1 LGNLVAGWI
10 VGPLYGINLCVF
22 ILCARV
28 LYLKGLRGVNLLMLI
43 VASTQFA
50 LCTGHTVTL
59 VVGLVRG
66 FLNPPWTSSK
76 ETSDYILNQD
86 EPERKAQAMLY
97 LTNSLIGD
105 AILIWRLWI
114 IWGRSFLLTVPFIF
128 LFIATA
134 VAGFTGFIRL
144 GRLNLSQT
152 VRIPSVINWLTASWC
167 LSIATQFGATLLI
180 GYRFWKSVQGTSKG
194 IGASRLAILWI
205 LVESGALYSV
215 TTILMLGFSRANVGA
230 IIVTALGQISALGP
244 TLIIV
249 RVGLRGSSSSSAFT
263 PVKGSLNNSYPG
275 PPVFCHSRDVESR
288 LESHDNHTKVHVGK
302 TTEIRLH
309 DLTGPDGDA
318 SSNDEMGRSPKSQVY
333 VSEYPV
339 P

>member
-1 LGNLVAGWI
+1 
-10 VGPLYGINLCVF
+10 
-22 ILCARV
+22 
-28 LYLKGLRGVNLLMLI
+28 

-86 EPERKAQAMLY
+86 EPERKAQAALY

-114 IWGRSFLLTVPFIF
+114 IWGRNLWLTAPFVLL
-128 LFIATA
+128 LIATA
-134 VAGFTGFIRL
+134 VAGIIGFTNL
-144 GRLNLSQT
+144 GRLDLSQT
-152 VRIPSVINWLTASWC
+152 VFLPTVINWLTASWC

-180 GYRFWKSVQGTSKG
+180 GYRVWKLAQGTSKG
-194 IGASRLAILWI
+194 IGASRLAIIWI

-215 TTILMLGFSRANVGA
+215 TTIFMLGFSRANIGG
-230 IIVTALGQISALGP
+230 IFISALGQISALGP

-249 RVGLRGSSSSSAFT
+249 RVGLRGSDSSSAFKPARGSVNT
-263 PVKGSLNNSYPG
+263 PSPG
-275 PPVFCHSRDVESR
+275 PPIFHNPRDVESR
-288 LESHDNHTKVHVGK
+288 AESHCNHTKVHVGK

-309 DLTGPDGDA
+309 DLTGRDA
-318 SSNDEMGRSPKSQVY
+318 SSNEIGRSLKSRVY

>member
-1 LGNLVAGWI
+1 
-10 VGPLYGINLCVF
+10 
-22 ILCARV
+22 
-28 LYLKGLRGVNLLMLI
+28 MLI

-114 IWGRSFLLTVPFIF
+114 IWGRNLWLTTPFIL
-128 LFIATA
+128 LFIGTA
-134 VAGFTGFIRL
+134 VSGFTGFTHL
-144 GRLNLSQT
+144 GRLDLSQT
-152 VRIPSVINWLTASWC
+152 VFLPSVINWLTASWC

-180 GYRFWKSVQGTSKG
+180 GYRVWKGTSEG

-215 TTILMLGFSRANVGA
+215 TTILMLGFSRTNIGA

-275 PPVFCHSRDVESR
+275 PPVFRHSRDVESR
-288 LESHDNHTKVHVGK
+288 VESHDNHTKVHVGK

-309 DLTGPDGDA
+309 DLTGRDGDA